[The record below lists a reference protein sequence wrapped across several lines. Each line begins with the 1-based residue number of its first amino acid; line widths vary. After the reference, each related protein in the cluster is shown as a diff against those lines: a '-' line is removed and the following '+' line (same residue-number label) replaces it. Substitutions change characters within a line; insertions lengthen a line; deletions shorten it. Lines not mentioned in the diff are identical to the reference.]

1 MAMKSC
7 VKQTGGS
14 QIKTRDSTDALIRSI
29 DKSPNSSIER
39 PARRGE
45 SLSEVGASPK
55 ASAPELFRIRSKS
68 CIPAAFGIE
77 NRVLRPRLDNIG
89 ATPKTQ

>member
-1 MAMKSC
+1 MAMRLC

-39 PARRGE
+39 LARRGE
-45 SLSEVGASPK
+45 SLSEVRASP
-55 ASAPELFRIRSKS
+55 R
-68 CIPAAFGIE
+68 G
-77 NRVLRPRLDNIG
+77 
-89 ATPKTQ
+89 